1 MLDKAA
7 KDRRYAI
14 QDAVGKPGTR
24 SNDAESRRDRT
35 EGGLKPDRGPPGHS
49 RPAFQCRRGPG
60 EDVRVTRSP
69 NSARTVGRVI
79 DLIVK

>member
-24 SNDAESRRDRT
+24 SNDAESRRDRA
-35 EGGLKPDRGPPGHS
+35 EDGLEPDRGARRATRG
-49 RPAFQCRRGPG
+49 RLFQCRRGPG
-60 EDVRVTRSP
+60 E
-69 NSARTVGRVI
+69 AGRPCHAFVQTPREP
-79 DLIVK
+79 LAASLT